1 MSESGADGNA
11 GHGLFASLRRLL
23 TTLIELVHSRLDLVG
38 IELQLEVQRAT
49 SLLLWA
55 FTAIVCGIVALVLLG
70 VTVLIAFWDTHRL
83 LAAVCVTAAFALA
96 SLGMAFLVRHRLRTR
111 PRLFGATLDEL
122 QHDVAALKGPQP

>member
-1 MSESGADGNA
+1 MSESGAEGHA

-55 FTAIVCGIVALVLLG
+55 FAAIVCGIVALVLLA
-70 VTVLIAFWDTHRL
+70 VTVLIAFWETHRL
-83 LAAVCVTAAFALA
+83 LAAGCVTAAFALA
-96 SLGMAFLVRHRLRTR
+96 SLGMLLLVRHRLRTR

-122 QHDVAALKGPQP
+122 QHDVAALRGSQP

>member
-1 MSESGADGNA
+1 MSETGADARA
-11 GHGLFASLRRLL
+11 GLGLFASLRRLV
-23 TTLIELVHSRLDLVG
+23 TTLVELVHSRLDLVG

-55 FTAIVCGIVALVLLG
+55 FAGIVCGTVALVLLA

-83 LAAVCVTAAFALA
+83 LAAGCITAVFALA
-96 SLGMAFLVRHRLRTR
+96 SLGMALHVRRRVRTR

-122 QHDVAALKGPQP
+122 QHDVAALKGQQP

>member
-1 MSESGADGNA
+1 VSETGADA
-11 GHGLFASLRRLL
+11 GAGLGLFASLRRLI
-23 TTLIELVHSRLDLVG
+23 TTLVELVHSRLDLVG
-38 IELQLEVQRAT
+38 IELQLEVQHAT

-55 FTAIVCGIVALVLLG
+55 FAGIVCGTVALVLLA

-83 LAAVCVTAAFALA
+83 LAAGCITAVFALA
-96 SLGMAFLVRHRLRTR
+96 SLGMALHVRRRVRTR

>member
-1 MSESGADGNA
+1 MSETGADARA
-11 GHGLFASLRRLL
+11 GLGLFASLRRLI
-23 TTLIELVHSRLDLVG
+23 TTLVELVHSRLDLVG

-55 FTAIVCGIVALVLLG
+55 FAGIVCGTVALVLLA

-83 LAAVCVTAAFALA
+83 LAAGCITAVFALA
-96 SLGMAFLVRHRLRTR
+96 SLGMALHVRRRVRTR

>member
-1 MSESGADGNA
+1 VSETGADVGA
-11 GHGLFASLRRLL
+11 GLGLFASLRRLI
-23 TTLIELVHSRLDLVG
+23 TTLVELVHSRLDLVG

-55 FTAIVCGIVALVLLG
+55 FAGIVCGTVALVLLA

-83 LAAVCVTAAFALA
+83 LAAGCMTAIFAVA
-96 SLGMAFLVRHRLRTR
+96 SLGMALYVLRRVRTR

>member
-1 MSESGADGNA
+1 MSETGADA
-11 GHGLFASLRRLL
+11 GAGLGLFASLRRLV
-23 TTLIELVHSRLDLVG
+23 TTLVELVHSRLDLVG

-55 FTAIVCGIVALVLLG
+55 FAGIVCGTVALVLLA

-83 LAAVCVTAAFALA
+83 LAAGCITAVFALA
-96 SLGMAFLVRHRLRTR
+96 SLGMAMHVRRRVRTR

-122 QHDVAALKGPQP
+122 QHDVAALKGQQP

>member
-1 MSESGADGNA
+1 MSESGAEGHA

-55 FTAIVCGIVALVLLG
+55 FAAIVCSIVALVLLA

-83 LAAVCVTAAFALA
+83 LAAGCVTAAFALA
-96 SLGMAFLVRHRLRTR
+96 ALGMALLVRHRLRTR

-122 QHDVAALKGPQP
+122 QHDVAALRGPQP

>member
-1 MSESGADGNA
+1 MSETGAGA
-11 GHGLFASLRRLL
+11 GLGLFASLRRLI
-23 TTLIELVHSRLDLVG
+23 TTLVELVHSRLDLVG

-55 FTAIVCGIVALVLLG
+55 FAGIVCGIVALVLLA
-70 VTVLIAFWDTHRL
+70 VTVLIAFWDSHRL
-83 LAAVCVTAAFALA
+83 LAAGCITAVFALA
-96 SLGMAFLVRHRLRTR
+96 SLGMALYVRRRVRTR

>member
-1 MSESGADGNA
+1 VSETGTDAGAGL
-11 GHGLFASLRRLL
+11 GLFASLRRLI
-23 TTLIELVHSRLDLVG
+23 TTLVELVHSRLDLVG

-55 FTAIVCGIVALVLLG
+55 FAGIVCGTVALVLLA
-70 VTVLIAFWDTHRL
+70 VTMLIAFWDTHRL
-83 LAAVCVTAAFALA
+83 LAAGCITALFALA
-96 SLGMAFLVRHRLRTR
+96 SLGMALHVRRRVRTR

>member
-1 MSESGADGNA
+1 VSETGADARA
-11 GHGLFASLRRLL
+11 GLGLFASLRRLV
-23 TTLIELVHSRLDLVG
+23 TTLVELVHSRLDLVG

-55 FTAIVCGIVALVLLG
+55 FAGIVCGTVALVLLA

-83 LAAVCVTAAFALA
+83 LAAGCITAVFALA
-96 SLGMAFLVRHRLRTR
+96 SLGMALHVRRRVRTR

>member
-1 MSESGADGNA
+1 VSEAGPDAHA
-11 GHGLFASLRRLL
+11 GHGLFASLRRML
-23 TTLIELVHSRLDLVG
+23 TTLVELVHSRLDLVG

-55 FTAIVCGIVALVLLG
+55 FAAIVCGIVAVVLLA

-83 LAAVCVTAAFALA
+83 LAAGGVTAAFALA
-96 SLGMAFLVRHRLRTR
+96 SLGMALLVRHRVRTR

-122 QHDVAALKGPQP
+122 QHDVAALRGPQP

>member
-1 MSESGADGNA
+1 MSETGADARA
-11 GHGLFASLRRLL
+11 GLGLFASLRRLI
-23 TTLIELVHSRLDLVG
+23 TTLVELVHSRLDLVG

-55 FTAIVCGIVALVLLG
+55 FAGIVCGTVALVLLA

-83 LAAVCVTAAFALA
+83 LAAGCITAVFALT
-96 SLGMAFLVRHRLRTR
+96 SLGMALHVRRRVRTR

>member
-1 MSESGADGNA
+1 
-11 GHGLFASLRRLL
+11 LI
-23 TTLIELVHSRLDLVG
+23 TTLVELVHSRLDLVG

-55 FTAIVCGIVALVLLG
+55 FAGIVCGTVALVLLA
-70 VTVLIAFWDTHRL
+70 VTMLIAFWDTHRL
-83 LAAVCVTAAFALA
+83 LAAGCITALFALA
-96 SLGMAFLVRHRLRTR
+96 SLGMALHVRRRVRTR